1 MAENPFASPY
11 IPNTDEDR
19 ASMLATIGVA
29 SVDELFEDIPAEYR
43 DPGLNIPP
51 PLSEMELRRE
61 MERLSQR
68 NFHAGAH
75 PTFLG
80 AGVYNHYCPAVVAPL
95 ATRGEFLTSYTPY
108 QPEVSQG
115 TLQGTFEFQTLTA
128 QLFGMEV
135 SNAGMY
141 DGASALAEAALMAC
155 RVSKRA
161 RVALVD
167 TVNPHYQEVV
177 RAYTAPQDIE
187 VYALAPEATELR
199 EGTACVLAQYPNFF
213 GYIEDYGRFGELA
226 HDAGA
231 LFCLSCD
238 PIAMAMLKPPGAC
251 GADIA
256 TGEGQALGVPMSFG
270 GPYVG
275 IFTSRRELIRQLPGR
290 IVGQTVDT
298 AGRTGY
304 VLTLQP
310 REQHIR
316 REHATSNICTS
327 TALIGLWATIYTA
340 LMGKR
345 GLRHVAELCYQK
357 AHYAAGRIAEL
368 PGYDLALDGTFFQE
382 FVVLC
387 PDTPAIINRRLL
399 EKNILGGL
407 DISQYA
413 NGQQSQGNSTS
424 SVPPWEGGTTG
435 GFTNP
440 MLLCITEM
448 NSREDIDALVEA
460 LGEFS

>member
-1 MAENPFASPY
+1 MAENPFVSPY

-19 ASMLATIGVA
+19 ASMLAAIGVT
-29 SVDELFEDIPAEYR
+29 SVAELFEDIPAEYR
-43 DPGLNIPP
+43 EPGLNIPP
-51 PLSEMELRRE
+51 PLSEMELLRE

-75 PTFLG
+75 PAFLG

-115 TLQGTFEFQTLTA
+115 TLQGSFEFQTLTA

-161 RVALVD
+161 RVAVVD
-167 TVNPHYQEVV
+167 TVNPHYQEVL
-177 RAYTAPQDIE
+177 RTYTAPQDIE
-187 VYALAPEATELR
+187 TYSLAPGAAELR
-199 EGTACVLAQYPNFF
+199 EGTACVVAQYPNFF
-213 GYIEDYGRFGELA
+213 GYLEDYGRLGELA
-226 HDAGA
+226 HAAGA
-231 LFCLSCD
+231 LFCMSCD
-238 PIAMAMLKPPGAC
+238 PIAMAMFKPPGAY
-251 GADIA
+251 GADVA

-275 IFTSRRELIRQLPGR
+275 IFTARKEYLRQLPGR

-357 AHYAAGRIAEL
+357 AHYAAGRIAAL
-368 PGYDLALDGTFFQE
+368 PGYDIAFDGTFFQE
-382 FVVLC
+382 FVVKC
-387 PDTPAIINRRLL
+387 PRPPGEVSTALEEAGII
-399 EKNILGGL
+399 GGL
-407 DISQYA
+407 DVSDLIE
-413 NGQQSQGNSTS
+413 NG
-424 SVPPWEGGTTG
+424 
-435 GFTNP
+435 
-440 MLLCITEM
+440 MLLCVTEI
-448 NSREDIDALVEA
+448 NSRHEIDALIAA
-460 LGEFS
+460 LGGVR